1 MTAAQAAIAR
11 DPNWER
17 ALDEVLSQTAGIFEE
32 SGRADLVFLF
42 ASAAYAR
49 DFPALVRRAR
59 EATNARVLVG
69 CSGQG
74 IVGPGSEVENEP
86 AVSLLALSLPG
97 VVLHPV
103 SERPATPTRMVEA
116 KAAARMD
123 LNFNMAFLPFPIW
136 SNKARESSLM

>member
-17 ALDEVLSQTAGIFEE
+17 ALDDVLSRTAGIIEE

-59 EATNARVLVG
+59 EATKARVLVG
-69 CSGQG
+69 CSSQG
-74 IVGPGSEVENEP
+74 IVGPEREIENEP
-86 AVSLLALSLPG
+86 PISLLAVSLPG
-97 VVLHPV
+97 VELHSVLINQRTLEACEEP
-103 SERPATPTRMVEA
+103 SE
-116 KAAARMD
+116 
-123 LNFNMAFLPFPIW
+123 
-136 SNKARESSLM
+136 

>member
-17 ALDEVLSQTAGIFEE
+17 ALDEVLSQTAGIVEE

-97 VVLHPV
+97 VVLHAV
-103 SERPATPTRMVEA
+103 LINQQMLEA
-116 KAAARMD
+116 
-123 LNFNMAFLPFPIW
+123 
-136 SNKARESSLM
+136 E